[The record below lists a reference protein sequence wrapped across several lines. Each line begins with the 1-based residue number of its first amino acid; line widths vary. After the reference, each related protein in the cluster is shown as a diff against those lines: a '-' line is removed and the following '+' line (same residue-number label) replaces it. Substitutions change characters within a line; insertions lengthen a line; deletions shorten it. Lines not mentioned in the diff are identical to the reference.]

1 MVYWEIFPCHGNLAA
16 LGFFVFVFF
25 IRLQNYV
32 LRKCFRVYQQGD
44 GERER
49 ERERERAHAHAK
61 EE

>member
-32 LRKCFRVYQQGD
+32 LRKCFRVYQQGM
-44 GERER
+44 ERER
-49 ERERERAHAHAK
+49 ESESARTQKRN
-61 EE
+61 EEM